1 MECRRSLDHSCCRA
15 TTTTSMTMP
24 CSGAR
29 SGAMR
34 SGGSPHGI
42 VDHWRCRRIRCCAA
56 RGRQAG
62 RARRRHE
69 DYRSRNLRRRVA
81 FRRARRNDP
90 PDQVH
95 AGPRT
100 ASRLRRPRA
109 YHRPGR
115 GPSTQH
121 GRPRF
126 PSHSVG
132 PSLRTQP
139 RAIGPPPAAVG
150 RALVD
155 PGRRAGDDRGRR
167 QPRQTRPEGRC
178 ACRRAHSSGRDRCA
192 GQLARSAIST
202 AFVDILS
209 IDALSDGEI
218 AEILSRAAQFFTGN
232 RGRRSAER
240 LHGKIVFNLFY
251 ENSTRTAMSFATAAH
266 RLGASAISLSVERSS
281 VQKGETLEDTARTLN
296 AMRPD
301 ALVIRH
307 RENGAPA
314 AVALVMD
321 APVLNAGDGTNEH
334 PTQALLDAA
343 TIQHRLGNLEGL
355 KVAICGDIR
364 HSRVA
369 RSSAKLLPR
378 LGAEVRLAGPPSLMP
393 DGIPPLLI
401 DDAICG
407 ADVVMMLRVQRERLE
422 EDLGDAPG
430 EYLARYG
437 LTRER
442 LATASPQAVV
452 MHPGPMNR
460 GVEIDSGIADDPD
473 RSLITLQVE
482 MGVAVRMAC
491 LEIVVGSTA
500 SSALRR

>member
-1 MECRRSLDHSCCRA
+1 M
-15 TTTTSMTMP
+15 
-24 CSGAR
+24 
-29 SGAMR
+29 
-34 SGGSPHGI
+34 
-42 VDHWRCRRIRCCAA
+42 
-56 RGRQAG
+56 
-62 RARRRHE
+62 
-69 DYRSRNLRRRVA
+69 
-81 FRRARRNDP
+81 
-90 PDQVH
+90 
-95 AGPRT
+95 
-100 ASRLRRPRA
+100 
-109 YHRPGR
+109 
-115 GPSTQH
+115 
-121 GRPRF
+121 
-126 PSHSVG
+126 
-132 PSLRTQP
+132 
-139 RAIGPPPAAVG
+139 
-150 RALVD
+150 
-155 PGRRAGDDRGRR
+155 
-167 QPRQTRPEGRC
+167 
-178 ACRRAHSSGRDRCA
+178 
-192 GQLARSAIST
+192 
-202 AFVDILS
+202 DILS

-218 AEILSRAAQFFTGN
+218 AEILERSAQFFAGN

-314 AVALVMD
+314 AVALIVD

-343 TIQHRLGNLEGL
+343 TIRQRLGRIEGL

-369 RSSAKLLPR
+369 RSNAKLLPR
-378 LGAEVRLAGPPSLMP
+378 LGAEVRLAGPPGLAP
-393 DGIPPLLI
+393 DGMSV
-401 DDAICG
+401 DEAIAG
-407 ADVVMMLRVQRERLE
+407 ADLVMMLRVQRERLE

-442 LATASPQAVV
+442 LATASGAAVV

-460 GVEIDSGIADDPD
+460 GVEIDPSVADDPE
-473 RSLITLQVE
+473 RSLIALQVE
-482 MGVAVRMAC
+482 MGVATRMAC
-491 LEIVVGSTA
+491 LELVVGSGA
-500 SSALRR
+500 R